1 MGILVD
7 KSDNVWHKIIM
18 KTTKRTFRIEPEID
32 KALKKQAKKELR
44 SVSNLIQ
51 FLIKMYLIK
60 KETK

>member
-1 MGILVD
+1 
-7 KSDNVWHKIIM
+7 M